1 MRKTEKYINIDIIF
15 TETLTALQ
23 SYNTEQSFTKTVYFL
38 AANRKGMRHGGQD
51 DQMCADEGIQMC
63 GGGQDDLMCVLM
75 SGIQM
80 CGGGWDDQRPN
91 VC

>member
-1 MRKTEKYINIDIIF
+1 
-15 TETLTALQ
+15 
-23 SYNTEQSFTKTVYFL
+23 
-38 AANRKGMRHGGQD
+38 
-51 DQMCADEGIQMC
+51 MCADEGIQMC

-80 CGGGWDDQRPN
+80 CGGGWDDQRPD